1 MCTGLDAKNIG
12 GISELYARLL
22 SILNSDLLRAKSKAH
37 PMVCD
42 LVNGDGTRYAD
53 LLDDA
58 GVGAGKVLEAT
69 REGRKAEV
77 ICPTGRSAISLSSPR
92 AKKNSLSRLVE
103 TSL

>member
-1 MCTGLDAKNIG
+1 LCTGLDAKNIG

-22 SILNSDLLRAKSKAH
+22 SILNSDLRRAKSKAH

-58 GVGAGKVLEAT
+58 GVGAGKVRSDA
-69 REGRKAEV
+69 RGAKGRGDLPDGPFGDFAV
-77 ICPTGRSAISLSSPR
+77 
-92 AKKNSLSRLVE
+92 
-103 TSL
+103 